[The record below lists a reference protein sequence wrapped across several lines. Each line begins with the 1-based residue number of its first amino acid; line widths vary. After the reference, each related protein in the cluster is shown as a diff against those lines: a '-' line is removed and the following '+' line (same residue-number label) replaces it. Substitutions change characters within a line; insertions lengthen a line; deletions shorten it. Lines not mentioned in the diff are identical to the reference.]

1 MIVPERFFR
10 IARALPLAGGAALCM
25 TFAAAILS
33 AVAAPPSASPWVQA
47 SNAKARLLSGVVE
60 IGGEP
65 SQFAGVQL
73 RMDQGWKTYWRSP
86 GDSGVP
92 PGFDWSGSKNL
103 KHAEVLFPAPI
114 RFADGNSTAVGYA
127 EEVVFPIRITP
138 ERADE
143 PVELKLA
150 FDFGICMDLCIP
162 NEVTLSLTLPPGGAG
177 ARGDTLLLESAL
189 SGVPKQAVAGA
200 LPRVVAVETKL
211 DGATPGLVVEAEFA
225 PGAEGTDLFIEA
237 PGAFVPVPNPLGPV
251 EGGKQRFAVGF
262 KTTAE
267 AQAIKDKPL
276 TLTLVSDQG
285 STETVWKPEPP
296 S

>member
-1 MIVPERFFR
+1 LR
-10 IARALPLAGGAALCM
+10 IARALPLAGGAALCVPL
-25 TFAAAILS
+25 AAAILS
-33 AVAAPPSASPWVQA
+33 AVAAPPTASPWAQA
-47 SNAKARLLSGVVE
+47 SNANARLVSGTVE

-65 SQFAGVQL
+65 SLLAGVQL

-103 KHAEVLFPAPI
+103 KQAEILFPAPI

-127 EEVVFPIRITP
+127 EEVVFPVKLTP

-162 NEVTLSLTLPPGGAG
+162 NEVALSLTLRPGAAG
-177 ARGDTLLLESAL
+177 TRGDALVIESAL
-189 SGVPKQAVAGA
+189 SRVPKQAAAGV
-200 LPRVVAVETKL
+200 LPRAVAVEAKL
-211 DGATPGLVVEAEFA
+211 DGATPELVVQAEFA
-225 PGAEGTDLFIEA
+225 PGAEDTDLFIEA
-237 PGAFVPVPNPLGPV
+237 ADAFVPVPNPIGPV
-251 EGGKQRFAVGF
+251 EDGKQHFAVGF
-262 KTTAE
+262 KTAAE
-267 AQAIKDKPL
+267 AQAIKGKPL
-276 TLTLVSDQG
+276 TLTLVSDRG
-285 STETVWKPEPP
+285 STETVRKPEPP

>member
-1 MIVPERFFR
+1 MTVPERFFR
-10 IARALPLAGGAALCM
+10 ITRALPLAGGAALCM
-25 TFAAAILS
+25 TLAAAILS

-47 SNAKARLLSGVVE
+47 SNAKARLVSGTVE
-60 IGGEP
+60 VGGEP
-65 SQFAGVQL
+65 SLLAGVQL

-103 KHAEVLFPAPI
+103 KHADALFPSPI
-114 RFADGNSTAVGYA
+114 RFVDGNSTAVGYA
-127 EEVVFPIRITP
+127 EEVVFPVRITP

-162 NEVTLSLTLPPGGAG
+162 NEVVLNLTIPPGAG
-177 ARGDTLLLESAL
+177 TRGDALLLESAL
-189 SGVPKQAVAGA
+189 SRVPKQAAAGA

-237 PGAFVPVPNPLGPV
+237 PEAFVPVPNPLGPI
-251 EGGKQRFAVGF
+251 EGGKQRFAVAF
-262 KTTAE
+262 KTAAE
-267 AQAIKDKPL
+267 AQAVKGKPL
-276 TLTLVSDQG
+276 TLTLVSDRG
-285 STETVWKPEPP
+285 STQTVWKLAPQ